1 MRVIS
6 LFSGIGGSSEG
17 YIASG
22 AEVLAAVEFLDYQA
36 SVYRANHPKTKVYEE
51 DIRKLDPLKILEDLG
66 LKVGELDVLDGSP
79 PCSSFSVSG
88 KGSKGWGEAK
98 SYGNR
103 KQVTDDLFFEYIR
116 FVDAIRPKFFV
127 AENVKGLLLG
137 KNKAYL
143 SFILKSFPKEYRIKV
158 FLLNSKD
165 FVDSDTVK
173 FNKADVTKGYNY
185 TDASLIISLFTLQF
199 IDPKDRIKVL
209 DSIAESLDTGYGF
222 ILAEKTYPD
231 SAFAYKVLEGGST
244 DYKLER
250 TPAEEVIE
258 KEKAIRDIMRPFEEE
273 LLVSELKKRFR
284 SVTVIWS
291 SFNFRSYLCIK

>member
-1 MRVIS
+1 MSKSKKVTEAS
-6 LFSGIGGSSEG
+6 YDLTKKFSFDTIENFDNH
-17 YIASG
+17 IATHIRNYDG
-22 AEVLAAVEFLDYQA
+22 LQDLILYLAD
-36 SVYRANHPKTKVYEE
+36 
-51 DIRKLDPLKILEDLG
+51 
-66 LKVGELDVLDGSP
+66 
-79 PCSSFSVSG
+79 
-88 KGSKGWGEAK
+88 
-98 SYGNR
+98 
-103 KQVTDDLFFEYIR
+103 
-116 FVDAIRPKFFV
+116 
-127 AENVKGLLLG
+127 
-137 KNKAYL
+137 
-143 SFILKSFPKEYRIKV
+143 SFILTGKRVYDIGCSTGKLIRRLDTKYADRRAEYIGIDINYN
-158 FLLNSKD
+158 FSKD

-199 IDPKDRIKVL
+199 IDPKDRLRVL

-273 LLVSELKKRFR
+273 LLLSELKKRFR